1 MIRRPPRSTL
11 FPYTDALPISAE
23 QLLHALEERLCQRSA
38 LALRRGLEGEQRL
51 PLLGVEPLR
60 HLEDEPVAEV
70 AVAALAEVGHTLAL
84 LLEDLVGLA
93 PGRDPELRGAVEHRH
108 LDLGAERQL
117 REAHGQVAVEV
128 GALAHEDLVLADP
141 HEDVEV
147 ARRPAVGAARALAAQ
162 PALHPVL
169 DARRDLH
176 GQEALGA
183 LAPLAP
189 APRAG
194 VPVQLARALTL
205 GAGLRDREEAVR

>member
-11 FPYTDALPISAE
+11 FPYTTLF
-23 QLLHALEERLCQRSA
+23 RS
-38 LALRRGLEGEQRL
+38 
-51 PLLGVEPLR
+51 
-60 HLEDEPVAEV
+60 
-70 AVAALAEVGHTLAL
+70 
-84 LLEDLVGLA
+84 
-93 PGRDPELRGAVEHRH
+93 
-108 LDLGAERQL
+108 QL

-147 ARRPAVGAARALAAQ
+147 AWRPAVGAARALAAQ
-162 PALHPVL
+162 PELHPVL

-183 LAPLAP
+183 LAPLAT

-205 GAGLRDREEAVR
+205 GAGLRDREEAVRAPDLAAAEIGRA